1 MDYFPAFLRLQSQ
14 SCLVVGGG
22 EVALRKVRLLR
33 QAGADLTVVAPEL
46 CDAMAEYLAG
56 TAVQHVC
63 ACFEPD
69 HLDGMRLVV
78 AATSL
83 GEVNRQVAQAADA
96 RNIWVNVVDDLELS
110 SYITPAIIDR
120 SPLVIALSSGGG
132 APVLARLL
140 RARLESL
147 IPAGWGLV
155 ARFAAAFRLRV
166 REKILDP
173 GARKAF
179 WESVLQG
186 PIAEDLMAGNQQRA
200 EQALLR
206 RLEADDGCAHGAVY
220 LVGAGPGNP
229 DLLTFRALHLMQQA
243 DVVLYDRL
251 VAAPLLDWVRRD
263 AERVFVGK
271 TRDCHA
277 LSQQD
282 INALMVRLATQGKRV
297 LRLKG
302 GDPFIF
308 GRGGEEIETLAQH
321 GIPFEVVPGVTAA
334 SGAAAYAGIPLT
346 HRDYA
351 QSVTFVTGH
360 RHDGSITL
368 DWPMLTRP
376 GQTVVVYM
384 GLSTV
389 RALCLA
395 FIEHGRPADC
405 PVAMVE
411 RASTPQQRVLI
422 SRLDQLA
429 DQVEAEGIQS
439 PALMIVGDV
448 VKLAGKLAWFD
459 PRAIGEPDTIIESTA
474 HPGDSPGDNGY

>member
-1 MDYFPAFLRLQSQ
+1 MDYFPVFLRLQSQ
-14 SCLVVGGG
+14 PCLVVGGG
-22 EVALRKVRLLR
+22 EVALRKVRLLL
-33 QAGADLTVVAPEL
+33 QAGAALTVVAPEL
-46 CDAMAEYLAG
+46 CDGLAECVVKGQLC
-56 TAVQHVC
+56 HV
-63 ACFEPD
+63 AEPFAQP
-69 HLDGMRLVV
+69 HLIGMRLVV
-78 AATSL
+78 AATNL
-83 GEVNRQVAQAADA
+83 VEVNRQVAANAQAM
-96 RNIWVNVVDDLELS
+96 NIWANVVDDLELS

-132 APVLARLL
+132 SPVLARLL

-166 REKILDP
+166 RDRIPDSN
-173 GARKAF
+173 ARKAF

-186 PIAEDLMAGNQQRA
+186 PIAEDLMAGNQSRAQSAMEQRLSSA
-200 EQALLR
+200 DQAPQ
-206 RLEADDGCAHGAVY
+206 GAVY

-251 VAAPLLDWVRRD
+251 VAAPLLEWVRRD
-263 AERVFVGK
+263 AERIFVGK
-271 TRDCHA
+271 TRDNHS
-277 LSQQD
+277 LSQEE
-282 INALMVRLATQGKRV
+282 INALLVRLALSGKRV

-321 GIPFEVVPGVTAA
+321 GIAFEVVPGVTAA

-360 RHDGSITL
+360 RHDGSIAL

-376 GQTVVVYM
+376 SQTVVVYM
-384 GLSTV
+384 GVSTV
-389 RALCLA
+389 RALCSA
-395 FIEHGRPADC
+395 FIEHGRAASC

-411 RASTPQQRVLI
+411 RATTVHQRVLV
-422 SRLDQLA
+422 STLEHLA
-429 DQVEAEGIQS
+429 DQVESEGIQS

-448 VKLAGKLAWFD
+448 VKLAGKLGWFN
-459 PRAIGEPDTIIESTA
+459 PMKAGEPDTISA
-474 HPGDSPGDNGY
+474 SQPHLGGSAG